1 MVQKVKDA
9 TGNKISHVLD
19 AVSGNDTQFTSIK
32 VLAEDKPGKLTTVL
46 PHAEGVQN
54 VRKDVQI
61 ASSSPSL
68 LSNTCS
74 IRQLTHPLCDSGQHL

>member
-9 TGNKISHVLD
+9 TENKISHVLD
-19 AVSGNDTQFTSIK
+19 AVSGNDTQFTSVK

-46 PHAEGVQN
+46 PLAEGVQN

-61 ASSSPSL
+61 ASSSAS
-68 LSNTCS
+68 LSNTYL
-74 IRQLTHPLCDSGQHL
+74 IQQLTHLLCGSGQHL